1 MTMIRNKIIA
11 QKEEIKKRSA
21 EQYIERKVDPKKFEG
36 NLIKVVIG
44 PRRAGKSFLAIHIMN
59 KLGNFG
65 YANFDDEELI
75 EVKQY
80 DDIVKEVDSIYGKPK
95 NLFFDE
101 IQNLPKWELFAN
113 RLQRGGYNL
122 VLTGSN
128 SKLLSQELA
137 THLTGRHVLIHIF
150 PFSFK
155 EYISVENRELTQ
167 AEIKAKL
174 SRYLVDGGYPE
185 PLLKKLDYKD
195 YLSTLFDSII
205 YKGIV
210 RRFNIR
216 VPRKIEDLSLQLISN
231 TAKEFSYRSL
241 SNAGKNKS
249 TYTVQKYIGY
259 LEETFLFFE
268 VSRFSYKV
276 KEQASSNKKIYC
288 IDNGFIQA
296 KAFNFSENLGRLYEN
311 AVAIHLR
318 QKELGGELR
327 LFYWKNVEQEE
338 VDFVIQK
345 GLKIDQLIQVCYN
358 LNDKK
363 TKEREIRALLKAGKE
378 LKCDNLIVL
387 TEDYESEEGEEW
399 FGIKGRIKYIPLW
412 KFLLNE

>member
-1 MTMIRNKIIA
+1 MIRNKIIA
-11 QKEEIKKRSA
+11 QKEEIKNRSA

-65 YANFDDEELI
+65 YVNFDDEELI

-276 KEQASSNKKIYC
+276 KEQASFNKKIYC

-296 KAFNFSENLGRLYEN
+296 KAFNFSENFGRLYEN
-311 AVAIHLR
+311 AVAIHLK
-318 QKELGGELR
+318 QNELR
-327 LFYWKNVEQEE
+327 GESKLFYWKNAEQEE
-338 VDFVIQK
+338 VDFVVQK
-345 GLKIDQLIQVCYN
+345 GLKVAQLIQVCHN
-358 LNDKK
+358 LNDQK
-363 TKEREIRALLKAGKE
+363 TKDREIRAILKAGKE